1 MNPLALLGNILIG
14 NLAKSL
20 TDNLFYKTNGPVRGS
35 ILYCDLAF
43 GAAEHS
49 GIYIGN
55 NQVVH
60 KNGQGLVEPVSVNQ
74 FKNTISAITI
84 YISCDSNG
92 EPVGHEHIA
101 NNAEKMIGHFSTYS
115 LLNNNCHQFCSY
127 CITGDLTSTTFALR
141 QLKKD
146 AKLFLDSSQW
156 RTWDLTKR

>member
-1 MNPLALLGNILIG
+1 MNPLALLGNILVG

-49 GIYIGN
+49 GIYVGN

-60 KNGQGLVEPVSVNQ
+60 KNGQGAVELVSINQ

-84 YISCDSNG
+84 YISCNSNG
-92 EPVGHEHIA
+92 EPIGDEHVA
-101 NNAEKMIGHFSTYS
+101 NDAEMMIGTNSTYS
-115 LLNNNCHQFCSY
+115 LLSNNCHQFCSY
-127 CITGDLTSTTFALR
+127 CITGNFTSNTFSLR

-146 AKLFLDSSQW
+146 AKLFLDTSQW
-156 RTWDLTKR
+156 RAWNLTKR